1 MLARLARWLR
11 LWFTFE
17 SGVGRR
23 EYLLSGLALAP
34 LKYAGD
40 ALLVWGAAGRI
51 WRPLDYLS
59 PVSTLLQTRLALA
72 PPELVV
78 VLALWSLPFLWIGI
92 SMSMRRALDAG
103 CSAWLGLLFFVPG
116 VSYLFIAAMCLLP
129 SRAPT
134 SPPVEVPRSYEHR
147 LPSALL
153 AIAAGMTIG
162 LGMLALSVYG
172 LSSYGLPL
180 FLGTPFV
187 IGALTAFLFNRRYPA
202 SGAETQ
208 QIVGMTLACVAG
220 VLLVTAAE
228 GALCLFMAAPLAL
241 GIGAMGASLG
251 RRIALHDRG
260 AAANALLAVV
270 VLPISASLD
279 AGRPATALREVRSA
293 IEIDAPP
300 AVVWRS
306 VIAFPPLPEPSELI
320 FRAGVAYPL
329 RAEITGEG
337 VGAVRRC
344 VFSTGAFV
352 EPITRWEP
360 GRRISFDVTEQPRP
374 LQEWSPYA
382 AISPPHLDGYFRS
395 RRGEFRLVA
404 LPGNRTRLEGST
416 WYEMRLHPAAYWVL
430 YGDAIIG
437 RIHGRVL
444 RHIRATATAELM
456 RRVER
461 TARDPD

>member
-1 MLARLARWLR
+1 MPSRLARWLR

-17 SGVGRR
+17 WGVGRR
-23 EYLLSGLALAP
+23 EYLLSGVALAAI
-34 LKYAGD
+34 KYAGD
-40 ALLVWGAAGRI
+40 VLMVHRATGRI
-51 WRPLDYLS
+51 WHPLDYLS
-59 PVSTLLQTRLALA
+59 PVSTLLQTRLSMA
-72 PPELVV
+72 PPELLPF
-78 VLALWSLPFLWIGI
+78 LAIWSLPFLWIGI
-92 SMSMRRALDAG
+92 SMSMRRAIDAG
-103 CSAWLGLLFFVPG
+103 RSAWLGLLFFVPG
-116 VSYLFIAAMCLLP
+116 VSYLFIAAMCVLP
-129 SRAPT
+129 SRAPV
-134 SPPVEVPRSYEHR
+134 SPPKELPRPHEHR

-172 LSSYGLPL
+172 LRSYGLSL

-208 QIVGMTLACVAG
+208 QVVLMTLACVAG
-220 VLLVTAAE
+220 VMLVTAAE
-228 GALCLFMAAPLAL
+228 GALCLFMAAPLAI
-241 GIGAMGASLG
+241 GIGVMGASLG
-251 RRIALHDRG
+251 RYIALHDRG
-260 AAANALLAVV
+260 AVSNAMLAVA
-270 VLPISASLD
+270 VLPISATLD
-279 AGRPATALREVRSA
+279 ASRPATGLREVRSA

-300 AVVWRS
+300 DVVWRN
-306 VIAFPPLPEPSELI
+306 VISFPPLPAPSELV
-320 FRAGVAYPL
+320 FRAGVSYPQS
-329 RAEITGEG
+329 AEIEGEG

-360 GRRISFDVTEQPRP
+360 GRRLSFDVAEQPKP

-382 AISPPHLDGYFRS
+382 DIAPPHLDGYFRS
-395 RRGEFRLVA
+395 RRGEFRLVP

-416 WYEMRLHPAAYWVL
+416 WYEMKLQPAAYWVL

-444 RHIRATATAELM
+444 RHIRATA
-456 RRVER
+456 ER
-461 TARDPD
+461 P